1 MELVIHVQIPPKL
14 GITKSQRSVYLANAG
29 RDHLLGLGQAEES
42 VIKHLKTRELV
53 SLMKSSFSLDWLPP
67 SVPRVTMG
75 KDPFWLH
82 QILQTV
88 TIRRQWSRKHMT
100 GQFKFGNSF
109 KFPVG
114 QRWRW
119 RHSSTVALLVILILI
134 LVSIIVGLLLGLF
147 YHPMENKGARHQTG
161 NPGTEQP
168 KRSQAASC
176 KEPGSLLCL
185 TNDTAEVWTIIT

>member
-1 MELVIHVQIPPKL
+1 
-14 GITKSQRSVYLANAG
+14 
-29 RDHLLGLGQAEES
+29 
-42 VIKHLKTRELV
+42 
-53 SLMKSSFSLDWLPP
+53 
-67 SVPRVTMG
+67 
-75 KDPFWLH
+75 
-82 QILQTV
+82 
-88 TIRRQWSRKHMT
+88 MT

-185 TNDTAEVWTIIT
+185 TNDTAEV